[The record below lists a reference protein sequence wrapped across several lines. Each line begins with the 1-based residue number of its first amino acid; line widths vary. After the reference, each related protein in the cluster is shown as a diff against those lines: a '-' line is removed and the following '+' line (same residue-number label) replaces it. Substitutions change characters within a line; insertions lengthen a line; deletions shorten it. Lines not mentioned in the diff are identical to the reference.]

1 MDTLLSLGERLI
13 IENILH
19 PRYGGQVDFGDDCC
33 VIPLAKSKC
42 LVSTIDP
49 CPYPMSWTL
58 GHRDF
63 YYFGWLLATINLSD
77 IAAMGAKPIGLLTSH
92 ALPNETTIQD
102 FKRLLDGVDEACRQA
117 GTKVIGGNIKEAES
131 ISCEAAAFGY
141 GNLNKLI
148 RRKGAN
154 INDLVVVVGDLGLFW
169 SGVMKARHHLRLS
182 AEDNKK
188 VMSNILTPRA
198 KIKEGQIISKYG
210 LLSSGMDNSDGL
222 YPSVKELA
230 TRNNVDINLDF
241 SDIAWDP
248 LVLKISK
255 LLRIDPIRLAIGWGD
270 WQLIG
275 TVPEIKCSRLIDKMA
290 QLDTPVHVIGKVV
303 AGSGNIKI
311 FYEKDFGEMSP
322 VDSERFSNKS
332 WFTQGIEAY
341 IDYLLNT
348 PLIAD

>member
-13 IENILH
+13 TDNILH
-19 PRYGGQVDFGDDCC
+19 SRYGDQADFGDDCC
-33 VIPLAKSKC
+33 VIPLTKSKC

-49 CPYPMSWTL
+49 CPYPISWTL
-58 GHRDF
+58 GYRDY

-77 IAAMGAKPIGLLTSH
+77 IAAMGAKPIGLLTSYT
-92 ALPNETTIQD
+92 LPNETTIQE

-117 GTKVIGGNIKEAES
+117 GTKVVSGNIKES
-131 ISCEAAAFGY
+131 KFISCEAAAFGY
-141 GNLNKLI
+141 GNLNRLI
-148 RRKGAN
+148 RRKGAS

-169 SGVMKARHHLRLS
+169 SGVMKTKHHLSLP
-182 AEDNKK
+182 AEEDKK
-188 VMSNILTPRA
+188 VMSNVLTPHA
-198 KIKEGQIISKYG
+198 KIEEGQIISRYR

-230 TRNNVDINLDF
+230 IRNNVDIYLDF
-241 SDIAWDP
+241 SNISWDP

-275 TVPEIKCSRLIDKMA
+275 TVPEAKCNRLIDRMS
-290 QLDTPVHVIGKVV
+290 QVNTPVHVIGKVV
-303 AGSGNIKI
+303 SGSGNIKV
-311 FYEKDFGEMSP
+311 FYENNFGEMSP
-322 VDSERFSNKS
+322 IDSERFSKKS
-332 WFTQGIEAY
+332 WFTQGIDAY

-348 PLIAD
+348 PLIVD